1 MRQPKTTF
9 RHESL
14 QDSDTIQD
22 FLTALTKG
30 LGKGELQFSDEDGNI
45 TMHPEGLLNLKVT
58 ASQDDNRHRV
68 DVRISWQVAESS
80 EQKSILKVN
89 GENS

>member
-14 QDSDTIQD
+14 QDCETIQE
-22 FLTALTKG
+22 FLNALTEG
-30 LGKGELQFSDEDGNI
+30 VGEGKLQFSDEDGKI
-45 TMHPEGLLNLKVT
+45 EMHPEGLLNLKVT

-68 DVRISWQVAESS
+68 DVRISWQVAGDTER
-80 EQKSILKVN
+80 KSILKVN
-89 GENS
+89 KD